1 MVRRYYCELTDL
13 ILQIDIQQFTQFIL
27 LSSSNRLLVYN
38 NLTDN
43 VMSVIMK
50 PNTSDDE
57 Q

>member
-1 MVRRYYCELTDL
+1 MVRQYYCELTDL

-27 LSSSNRLLVYN
+27 LSSSNGLSVYN

-50 PNTSDDE
+50 PTPSDDE
-57 Q
+57 K